1 MLFHHVTKVE
11 RITNAVAK
19 VAEVARTAAECTCN
33 CQKPTHASVTW
44 FGMTQAEA
52 IAAVFSLDIAIT
64 IFLLYLTDKI
74 ECSIF
79 LQNVMATIIMGI
91 ALIVMIGFAIFA
103 KLYL

>member
-19 VAEVARTAAECTCN
+19 VAEVARVAAECTCK

-64 IFLLYLTDKI
+64 IFLMYLTSKL

-79 LQNVMATIIMGI
+79 LKNVIMDIIMGI
-91 ALIVMIGFAIFA
+91 ASIVIIGFSILAI
-103 KLYL
+103 LHS